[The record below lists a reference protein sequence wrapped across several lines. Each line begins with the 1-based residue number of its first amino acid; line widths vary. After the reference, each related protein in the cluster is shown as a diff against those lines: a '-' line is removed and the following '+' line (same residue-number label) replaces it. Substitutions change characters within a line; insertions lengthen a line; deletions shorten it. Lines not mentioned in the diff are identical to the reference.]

1 MPSPRSLTLALIA
14 TGVMLAGCGGGK
26 DETRV
31 CSHSRAG
38 TPHGNAL
45 VLTGSLTHAGGRLTR
60 TTLCRTLGE
69 PDTVDDVA
77 GGQRWTYSR
86 RGEHGAFT
94 VGDDGRVSGSGARF
108 TPRSG
113 G

>member
-1 MPSPRSLTLALIA
+1 MPSRRSLTLALIA
-14 TGVMLAGCGGGK
+14 AGVVFAGCGGG
-26 DETRV
+26 ENQTRV
-31 CSHSRAG
+31 CSDSRAG
-38 TPHGNAL
+38 TAHGNAL

-60 TTLCRTLGE
+60 TTLCRTFGE

-94 VGDDGRVSGSGARF
+94 VRDDGRVSGSGARF
-108 TPRSG
+108 TPRAG
-113 G
+113 R